1 MTDDPPEAITSPNR
15 IPDGR
20 LVGTL
25 DGTIPPSASSSSTP
39 ATVAPFPLVPNDST
53 TLWFVADQHSN
64 QHDLDE
70 LHLTVSHRL
79 RAVGLRYT
87 RSRRQVV
94 DVLASTDR
102 PLTIPDILA
111 QADQLAQ
118 SSAYRNLTELID
130 AGVVYRIV
138 AGDEFSHFE
147 LAEDLTH
154 HHHHLVCTRCGRVD
168 DFVASDELERSLH
181 GALDGAAGAKGFTV
195 QHHRLD
201 LVGTCADCE
210 LDSSDRDTT

>member
-1 MTDDPPEAITSPNR
+1 MADEHEHAPDRDD
-15 IPDGR
+15 
-20 LVGTL
+20 
-25 DGTIPPSASSSSTP
+25 
-39 ATVAPFPLVPNDST
+39 
-53 TLWFVADQHSN
+53 
-64 QHDLDE
+64 

-79 RAVGLRYT
+79 RVAGLRYT
-87 RSRRQVV
+87 RSRREVV
-94 DVLASTDR
+94 EVLASTDR
-102 PLTIPDILA
+102 PLTIPDILE

-118 SSAYRNLTELID
+118 SSAYRNLAELID

-138 AGDEFSHFE
+138 AGDEYSHFE

-154 HHHHLVCTRCGRVD
+154 HHHHLVCTRCGRVE

-201 LVGTCADCE
+201 LVGTCAECDPA
-210 LDSSDRDTT
+210 T